1 MKTILVLRSRRSVE
15 MIVAGTRKIP
25 RDRIAVLIGK
35 DGSTKTTIENTGNV
49 LLEVN
54 SKNGEVTVLQRED
67 AMKAVIAVS
76 VIQAIGRGFSPEK
89 ALYLFNEDFQI
100 YMISLREFARTGSN
114 RISEIKGRLIGRQ
127 GRTREIIEELTSCMV
142 SVYGDTVSIIGDYI
156 SLEYGKEAI
165 LKLITGSKQR
175 TVYQY
180 LERSVEQIKLR
191 KMEETFR

>member
-1 MKTILVLRSRRSVE
+1 